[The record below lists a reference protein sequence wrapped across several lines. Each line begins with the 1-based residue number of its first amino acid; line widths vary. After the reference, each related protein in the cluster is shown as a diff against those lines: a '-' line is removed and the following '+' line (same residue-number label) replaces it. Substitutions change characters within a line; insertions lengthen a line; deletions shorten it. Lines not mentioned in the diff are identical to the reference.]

1 MAAFDYCSIAETL
14 EKFRRKEISPVEVI
28 TAHLERAQALQPKL
42 NAFVHLDAE
51 SALARARQMEAAR
64 QRGEPLR
71 ALTGVPLTVKSC
83 IDVAGWPCPAG
94 SLLRRDYVPTSDA
107 TLVARLE
114 SAGAILLGN
123 TNTPEFLMAYETDNR
138 LSGRTSNPW
147 DLSRSAGGSSG
158 GEAAAIAGGCSMG
171 GVGSDGGGSIRVPA
185 HFCGICGLKPTPGR
199 IPATG
204 HFPPGAG
211 AFSWIGVVGPM
222 ARTAADLRALFA
234 VMVGPDAG
242 DALSAPVPLQSI
254 GAEELRGLR
263 IGILEGSALGAAT
276 AETQAAVHRAGQLLT
291 EQGFYVE
298 PVKLEGLDRALELW
312 WFFFGPVI
320 GDQIRHSTEG
330 QEELLSPML
339 REYLALAAAEPAV
352 TLESFMA
359 ACTERDLLRADL
371 LRQLRDVPILLSP
384 VSTAPA
390 FKHGA
395 GNYRAGDPHNYRDTM
410 RYCQWLNLAG
420 FPGLSLPFGKSP
432 EGLPVNIQLIARP
445 YEEEFLLTVA
455 ETLEQARGPW
465 QKPPQ
470 IWCPEP

>member
-1 MAAFDYCSIAETL
+1 MAAFNYFSIAETL
-14 EKFRRKEISPVEVI
+14 ERFRRKEISPVEMI
-28 TAHLERAQALQPKL
+28 NAHLQRAQALQPKL

-51 SALARARQMEAAR
+51 SALAQARQAEAAI

-71 ALTGVPLTVKSC
+71 ALTGIPLTVKSC

-94 SLLRRDYVPTSDA
+94 SLLRKDHVPASDA

-138 LSGRTSNPW
+138 VSGKTSNPW

-158 GEAAAIAGGCSMG
+158 GEAAAIASGCSMG

-222 ARTAADLRALFA
+222 ARTVADLRALFE
-234 VMVGPDAG
+234 VMAGPDAS
-242 DALSAPVPLQSI
+242 DALSAPVPLRPI
-254 GAEELRGLR
+254 RTEELRGLR
-263 IGILEGSALGAAT
+263 IGILESGALGVAT
-276 AETQAAVHRAGQLLT
+276 PETDAAVHRAGRLLS
-291 EQGFYVE
+291 EQGFHVE
-298 PVKLEGLDRALELW
+298 PVKLQGLDRALELW

-320 GDQIRHSTEG
+320 GDLVRHSTKG
-330 QEELLSPML
+330 QEALLSPIL
-339 REYLALAAAEPAV
+339 QEYLALTAAEPAV

-359 ACTERDLLRADL
+359 ACTNRDLVRAEI
-371 LRQLRDVPILLSP
+371 LRQMKEVPILLSP

-395 GNYRAGDPHNYRDTM
+395 GNYRAGDAHNYQDTM
-410 RYCQWLNLAG
+410 RFCQWLNLAG
-420 FPGLSLPFGKSP
+420 FPGLSLPFGQSP
-432 EGLPVNIQLIARP
+432 EGLPINVQLIGRP
-445 YEEEFLLTVA
+445 HEEEQLLAVA

-465 QKPPQ
+465 QRPPM
-470 IWCPEP
+470 